1 MLSRRGTWPVAF
13 QVGEVRELTC
23 CYAGEECDLLLVR
36 WDLYLAMNE
45 LYLSWLETW
54 SLLLPSDLW

>member
-1 MLSRRGTWPVAF
+1 M
-13 QVGEVRELTC
+13 TC